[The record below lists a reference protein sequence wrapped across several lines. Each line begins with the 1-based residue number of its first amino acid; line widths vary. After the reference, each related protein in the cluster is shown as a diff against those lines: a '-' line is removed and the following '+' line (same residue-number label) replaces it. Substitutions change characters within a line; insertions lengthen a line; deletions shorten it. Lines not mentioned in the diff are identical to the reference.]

1 MAKKLK
7 GTFVGWEK
15 YVSVVLRIR
24 ELLLKE
30 DRSIA
35 WLAKKINVNP
45 DWLARLLRLGIK
57 PSIEFYRKI
66 SPHLDTTPEYLETG
80 RYTMIEDQ
88 WKVIRAFKEEIRTKI
103 KGLDDV
109 YARLSELERKL
120 KNPLP

>member
-1 MAKKLK
+1 MTKKLK

-15 YVSVVLRIR
+15 YVPVVLRIK

-35 WLAKKINVNP
+35 WLAKKIGVKSDHLGKTLN
-45 DWLARLLRLGIK
+45 LAIK
-57 PSIEFYRKI
+57 PSLEFYRKV
-66 SPHLDTTPEYLETG
+66 SPHLDTTPEYIETG
-80 RYTMIEDQ
+80 NYTMIEDQ
-88 WKVIRAFKEEIRTKI
+88 WKVIREFKEEIRIKI

-120 KNPLP
+120 KNPVP